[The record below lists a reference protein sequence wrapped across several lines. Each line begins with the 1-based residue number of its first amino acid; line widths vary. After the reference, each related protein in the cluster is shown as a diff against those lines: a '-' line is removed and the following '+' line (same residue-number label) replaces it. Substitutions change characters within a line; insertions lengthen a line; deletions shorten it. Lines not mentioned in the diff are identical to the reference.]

1 MKKILYS
8 ALICLSIAT
17 LSTKVASA
25 NEFDQSE
32 KENSTTVGVYG
43 INTESGKEI
52 KHHSDERFGYASTF
66 KAIASGVLLNNYTE
80 REINKKIQIQ
90 QKDIVAYSPVT
101 EKYVGKQMTLK
112 ALIEAAMLKSD
123 NTANNY
129 IIGEIGGISSF
140 KAALQHL
147 GDHVSDPQRLE
158 PKLNDYD
165 PTNTADTTTPRA
177 AAHTLN
183 ELLTSNQMD
192 TKNLKLLKRVMIEN
206 ETGDQLIKA
215 GVPNHYLVGDKSG
228 QGTTY
233 ATRNDIAFIYPKKGD
248 KPIILAIYT
257 KKDDKEGTP
266 DDKVIAK
273 AAQIAIKQIQ

>member
-8 ALICLSIAT
+8 ALICLSVAT
-17 LSTKVASA
+17 LSSKVASA
-25 NEFDQSE
+25 NEFDQLE

-43 INTESGKEI
+43 INTESGEEI
-52 KHHSDERFGYASTF
+52 NHHSDERFGYASTF

-80 REINKKIQIQ
+80 KELNKKIQIQ

-101 EKYVGKQMTLK
+101 EKYVGKQMSLK

-140 KAALQHL
+140 KADLQQL

-158 PKLNDYD
+158 PKLNDYE
-165 PTNTADTTTPRA
+165 PTSTADTTTPRA

-183 ELLTSNQMD
+183 ELLTSHQMN

-215 GVPNHYLVGDKSG
+215 GVPKHYLVGDKSG

-233 ATRNDIAFIYPKKGD
+233 ATRNDIAFIYPKKDD
-248 KPIILAIYT
+248 KPIILAVYT

>member
-8 ALICLSIAT
+8 ALICLSVAT
-17 LSTKVASA
+17 LSSKVASA
-25 NEFDQSE
+25 NEFDQLE

-43 INTESGKEI
+43 INTESGEEI
-52 KHHSDERFGYASTF
+52 NHHSDERFGYASTF

-80 REINKKIQIQ
+80 KELNKKIQIQ

-101 EKYVGKQMTLK
+101 EKYVGKQMSLK

-140 KAALQHL
+140 KAALQQL

-158 PKLNDYD
+158 PKLNDYE
-165 PTNTADTTTPRA
+165 PTSTADTTTPRA

-183 ELLTSNQMD
+183 ELLTSHQMN

-215 GVPNHYLVGDKSG
+215 GVPKHYLVGDKSG

-233 ATRNDIAFIYPKKGD
+233 ATRNDIAFIYPKKDD
-248 KPIILAIYT
+248 KPIILAVYT

>member
-8 ALICLSIAT
+8 ALICLSVAT
-17 LSTKVASA
+17 LSSKVASA
-25 NEFDQSE
+25 NEFDQLE

-43 INTESGKEI
+43 INTESGEEI
-52 KHHSDERFGYASTF
+52 NHHSDERFGYASTF

-80 REINKKIQIQ
+80 KELNKKIQIQ

-101 EKYVGKQMTLK
+101 EKYVGKQMSLK

-140 KAALQHL
+140 KAALQQL

-158 PKLNDYD
+158 PKLNDYE
-165 PTNTADTTTPRA
+165 PTSTADTTTPRA

-183 ELLTSNQMD
+183 ELLTSHQMN

-215 GVPNHYLVGDKSG
+215 GVPKHYLVGDKSG
-228 QGTTY
+228 QATTY
-233 ATRNDIAFIYPKKGD
+233 ATRNDIAFIYPKKDD
-248 KPIILAIYT
+248 KPIILAVYT